1 MTSDG
6 GVSGSGRTLQE
17 GVSNALDP
25 LDLENIID
33 AASDVIN
40 DNLCCGAQLVDVDDA
55 QDDNTTDA
63 DDDVTDA
70 DDGADD
76 DVTNQDDDDV
86 DGSGDGV
93 TDQDGDVAESDIL
106 DASVRLTVDGD
117 ITRVRALIAADVT
130 SRGSS
135 VQQFIYFCSFRRFSR
150 RWQCVCL
157 PM

>member
-17 GVSNALDP
+17 GVSNALDA

-63 DDDVTDA
+63 DDDVTDQ

-86 DGSGDGV
+86 DV
-93 TDQDGDVAESDIL
+93 NIKVNKI
-106 DASVRLTVDGD
+106 
-117 ITRVRALIAADVT
+117 
-130 SRGSS
+130 
-135 VQQFIYFCSFRRFSR
+135 
-150 RWQCVCL
+150 
-157 PM
+157 